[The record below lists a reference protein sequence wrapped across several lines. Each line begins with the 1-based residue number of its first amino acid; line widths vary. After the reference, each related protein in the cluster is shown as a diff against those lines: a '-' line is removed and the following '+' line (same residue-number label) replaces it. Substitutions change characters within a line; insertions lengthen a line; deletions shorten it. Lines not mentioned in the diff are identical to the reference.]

1 MKTIRLIPT
10 LTLGFMLSGAIAASA
25 QVKIGSNPTTITP
38 NANLDVEGVNNRHT
52 VVMQSGH
59 VGIGTVAPTTTFH
72 VQAVEDLDIPPLA
85 TNVVARFDPFG
96 GNNVGSS
103 ASILV
108 NGGRAMFG
116 YDVDNQA
123 SKYVFVKGNQS
134 TDIRLQVMD
143 ANATLDSN
151 AFVMSAAPSSLGFVG
166 LNTELPQAR
175 LDVRGTTKV
184 LASTAAQTGA
194 IWNGTSNINGFEAST
209 TAAGDAWV
217 GIQRAGSGAPLHL
230 AKPAGAAAGQSFL
243 AYTVNGA
250 YVGTVSYN
258 GSGVLYNNTS
268 DKRLKE
274 NIRFTRFGLE
284 ALKAVRV
291 YDYNCIRLQF
301 QGGRQQDPFYRR
313 TGSGITQRIPPSG
326 YRGRS

>member
-123 SKYVFVKGNQS
+123 SKYVFVKGNQ
-134 TDIRLQVMD
+134 
-143 ANATLDSN
+143 
-151 AFVMSAAPSSLGFVG
+151 
-166 LNTELPQAR
+166 
-175 LDVRGTTKV
+175 
-184 LASTAAQTGA
+184 
-194 IWNGTSNINGFEAST
+194 
-209 TAAGDAWV
+209 
-217 GIQRAGSGAPLHL
+217 
-230 AKPAGAAAGQSFL
+230 
-243 AYTVNGA
+243 
-250 YVGTVSYN
+250 
-258 GSGVLYNNTS
+258 
-268 DKRLKE
+268 
-274 NIRFTRFGLE
+274 
-284 ALKAVRV
+284 
-291 YDYNCIRLQF
+291 
-301 QGGRQQDPFYRR
+301 
-313 TGSGITQRIPPSG
+313 
-326 YRGRS
+326 